1 MGINGGSITI
11 NHENNLHESS
21 GKSPFVPMNLPFF
34 RTPGTPDVDC
44 CVTQVAQAAGGL
56 RWTQLG
62 AKCDRHGRIT
72 YRILIRYWFVFDENL
87 P

>member
-1 MGINGGSITI
+1 
-11 NHENNLHESS
+11 
-21 GKSPFVPMNLPFF
+21 MNLPFF
-34 RTPGTPDVDC
+34 RTPGTPDVD

-72 YRILIRYWFVFDENL
+72 YRIPIRYWFVFDENL
-87 P
+87 LGDIYIYIYMQCNVM